1 MGLADVGGS
10 SSISIVHAGVLLSRY
25 SVLFRGSTVANNLS
39 IEIVE
44 AKTSNVAR
52 RAFAI
57 RVTRPDGSPAA
68 GETLE
73 ITLDG
78 PGSLAYAFSAKDQR
92 READTNGTIKI
103 DWYRKGI
110 FDRDIKATVTV
121 ATKLDGA
128 NVSYEEVDPD
138 TANTSYNLPTK
149 PLRI

>member
-1 MGLADVGGS
+1 M
-10 SSISIVHAGVLLSRY
+10 
-25 SVLFRGSTVANNLS
+25 ANNVS

-52 RAFAI
+52 RAFAV
-57 RVTRPDGSPAA
+57 RVTKPDGSPAA
-68 GETLE
+68 GATLSIE
-73 ITLDG
+73 LNG

-92 READTNGTIKI
+92 READANGTIKI

-110 FDRDIKATVTV
+110 FDRDIKGTITVTARLEDADV
-121 ATKLDGA
+121 AF
-128 NVSYEEVDPD
+128 EEVDPD